1 MVKGRLRTLFSESQI
16 LTRVAYLDGG
26 AMREFETWDKRE
38 VVTPTSFIL
47 NLKQL
52 AETWEFNRLILVW
65 QSILK

>member
-1 MVKGRLRTLFSESQI
+1 MVKGRLRTLFSESQM
-16 LTRVAYLDGG
+16 LTRVDYLDEET
-26 AMREFETWDKRE
+26 MRELETWDKRE

>member
-1 MVKGRLRTLFSESQI
+1 MVKGRLRTLSLVVLERQ
-16 LTRVAYLDGG
+16 
-26 AMREFETWDKRE
+26 DKRE

>member
-1 MVKGRLRTLFSESQI
+1 M
-16 LTRVAYLDGG
+16 LTRVDYLDEET
-26 AMREFETWDKRE
+26 MRELETWDKRE